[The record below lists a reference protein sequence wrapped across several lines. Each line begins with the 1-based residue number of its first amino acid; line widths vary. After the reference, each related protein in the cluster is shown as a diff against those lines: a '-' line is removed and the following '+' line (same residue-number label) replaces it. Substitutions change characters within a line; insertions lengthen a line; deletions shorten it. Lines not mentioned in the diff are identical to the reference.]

1 MNSDVV
7 GKPRGQ
13 LGHGLLGLSW
23 KIASLG
29 IQEDVPLLLY
39 SKSDFSYYYLL
50 RSIFC
55 YVKQML

>member
-13 LGHGLLGLSW
+13 LGHGPLGLNW
-23 KIASLG
+23 KIASLE

-39 SKSDFSYYYLL
+39 SKSGFSYYYLL
-50 RSIFC
+50 LSIFC